1 MRKKRALALTL
12 CAVLLAGC
20 GTPNADRYGTGE
32 VGRTIETTRATVVA
46 SRLVE
51 VQGEDSLIGPAAGG
65 ALGGAGMG
73 WGLQSGWAA
82 VIGAVLGAGVGYLSQ
97 QAVTGREGIEY
108 TLQMADG
115 RMVMMVQNRAGA
127 EMPIANGTPVL
138 VQRGSGYAR
147 VTVDPGS
154 GTVSEPD
161 ELRPLPPPDGPTAAT
176 PAPDTLRMPPSMRPA
191 AL

>member
-1 MRKKRALALTL
+1 MSNKRTIALAL
-12 CAVLLAGC
+12 CAVLLVGC
-20 GTPNADRYGTGE
+20 GTPNTDRYGTGE
-32 VGRTIETTRATVVA
+32 VGRTIELTRATVLS
-46 SRLVE
+46 SRLVQ

-97 QAVTGREGIEY
+97 QAVTSREGIEY

-115 RMVMMVQNRAGA
+115 RTVMMVQNRSGE

-147 VTVDPGS
+147 VMVDPSG
-154 GTVSEPD
+154 GTVAAPEA
-161 ELRPLPPPDGPTAAT
+161 LPPPAGPAAA
-176 PAPDTLRMPPSMRPA
+176 APDDLRLPPPLRPA
-191 AL
+191 AAL